1 MEEIPE
7 ETKLKVKEL
16 KEKLKTGEIT
26 KEQFHEE
33 MKKLF
38 PNKTQCNEEVP
49 KKELPEET
57 KAKLRELKTKLLNGE
72 ITEEQFQEEVDKV
85 LPKRAIPKSIKPKED

>member
-38 PNKTQCNEEVP
+38 PDKPECNEDGH

-57 KAKLRELKTKLLNGE
+57 KAKLGKFNIPLHSKPRSSV
-72 ITEEQFQEEVDKV
+72 IS
-85 LPKRAIPKSIKPKED
+85 KR

>member
-1 MEEIPE
+1 
-7 ETKLKVKEL
+7 
-16 KEKLKTGEIT
+16 
-26 KEQFHEE
+26 
-33 MKKLF
+33 
-38 PNKTQCNEEVP
+38 
-49 KKELPEET
+49 LPEET